1 MIFTFRRSNSGLTFA
16 MYPSSVVQTG
26 VKSLGC
32 ENSTAHESP
41 IHSWK
46 RTGPSDVSASKSG
59 AVSPIRN
66 TASVATA
73 VMSAPPFCPFA
84 WASIAQPHQPRIV
97 ASPKL
102 DPQGLNLWGARL
114 GVATMCASPDP
125 RILFRVTSQS
135 FHLALDVV
143 VKDDQL
149 RGQVGDGVSQPKPF
163 SGWLG
168 LIAALDG
175 LLGTGSHNADLDD
188 KPCT

>member
-46 RTGPSDVSASKSG
+46 RTEPSDVSASKSG

-73 VMSAPPFCPFA
+73 VMSAPPFC
-84 WASIAQPHQPRIV
+84 HC
-97 ASPKL
+97 
-102 DPQGLNLWGARL
+102 L
-114 GVATMCASPDP
+114 GEHRAT
-125 RILFRVTSQS
+125 V
-135 FHLALDVV
+135 LAEHH
-143 VKDDQL
+143 
-149 RGQVGDGVSQPKPF
+149 GD
-163 SGWLG
+163 
-168 LIAALDG
+168 
-175 LLGTGSHNADLDD
+175 H
-188 KPCT
+188 